1 MSDFEVELKTD
12 FAIFSQVSG
21 IKRIL
26 KIYILYLLSV
36 LTIFLMDISDHRF
49 WTFPQGLFLFF
60 YVYTLNKIINVTLL
74 FFPPFSWAELKD
86 LRLFSMYT
94 KGQFISNIVHKSV

>member
-21 IKRIL
+21 IKRLL

-60 YVYTLNKIINVTLL
+60 LRIYTEQNYKRNTC
-74 FFPPFSWAELKD
+74 FFPPFS
-86 LRLFSMYT
+86 
-94 KGQFISNIVHKSV
+94 

>member
-21 IKRIL
+21 IKRLL

-49 WTFPQGLFLFF
+49 WTFPQGLFLRI
-60 YVYTLNKIINVTLL
+60 YTEQNYKRHTFV
-74 FFPPFSWAELKD
+74 FSPI
-86 LRLFSMYT
+86 FMS
-94 KGQFISNIVHKSV
+94 